1 MLNELNN
8 PPLIP
13 RNTGDWTETCGG
25 GGFYLT
31 TLEMAQI
38 MAFLAHTEAIL
49 TNAQKVFM
57 DNNLLGWDPND
68 TFNSNYGRVYGK
80 DGALF
85 SDNNNDNS
93 VSSGD
98 SGLQTWVGKFPNGV
112 ELALSVNSIGSTTR
126 SLSTIARLAYEAAW
140 VDK

>member
-1 MLNELNN
+1 
-8 PPLIP
+8 
-13 RNTGDWTETCGG
+13 
-25 GGFYLT
+25 
-31 TLEMAQI
+31 

-57 DNNLLGWDPND
+57 DNNLLGWDP
-68 TFNSNYGRVYGK
+68 

-85 SDNNNDNS
+85 SDNKNDNS